1 VAQAAQQVVRL
12 LQAVVVQHQR
22 QSIQVQHQPMVQMV
36 IQPKLAQVV
45 QVVRLIMLELAQ
57 RAVTAD
63 SPVAG
68 EEAVVVE
75 LPSVV
80 QVAQE
85 QQERLW

>member
-1 VAQAAQQVVRL
+1 
-12 LQAVVVQHQR
+12 
-22 QSIQVQHQPMVQMV
+22 MVQMV

-45 QVVRLIMLELAQ
+45 QVVRLTMLELAQ
-57 RAVTAD
+57 KAVTVD

-80 QVAQE
+80 QVVQE
-85 QQERLW
+85 QQER